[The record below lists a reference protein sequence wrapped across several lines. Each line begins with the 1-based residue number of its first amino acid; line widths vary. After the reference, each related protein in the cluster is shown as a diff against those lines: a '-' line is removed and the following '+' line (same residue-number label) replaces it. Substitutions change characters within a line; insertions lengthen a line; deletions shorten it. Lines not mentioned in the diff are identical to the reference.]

1 MPPRPRFD
9 RRAPVRELP
18 NINDRINYPNLR
30 VVDSDGSQL
39 GVISREKALEIAIDR
54 ELDLVLVSEKADPPV
69 CRIMNYGKYKF
80 EQEKK
85 AKEAKKKSH
94 QTEVKEVKMRYK
106 IDQHD
111 YDVRIGHAVRFLKA
125 GDKVKCTVIFRGRE
139 IQHTALAET
148 LLRRMARD
156 LEEQAEVQQAP
167 KREGRNMIMFLT
179 PRKTPL
185 VKKEKEETLPKRA
198 IRTISSS
205 SSTIQEKIGNKEETK
220 KSHNKSQKT

>member
-9 RRAPVRELP
+9 RRAPERELP
-18 NINDRINYPNLR
+18 NINERISYSDLR
-30 VVDSDGSQL
+30 VVDSDGTQL
-39 GVISREKALEIAIDR
+39 GVISREEALDVAKER
-54 ELDLVLVSEKADPPV
+54 ELDLVLVSEKATPPV
-69 CRIMNYGKYKF
+69 CRIMNYGKFKF

-111 YDVRIGHAVRFLKA
+111 YQVRISQATRFLKA

-148 LLRRMARD
+148 LLRRMAKD
-156 LEEQAEVQQAP
+156 LEEQAEIQQAP

-185 VKKEKEETLPKRA
+185 LKNDPTTTPEPKKAL
-198 IRTISSS
+198 RTI
-205 SSTIQEKIGNKEETK
+205 N
-220 KSHNKSQKT
+220 

>member
-9 RRAPVRELP
+9 RRAPERELP
-18 NINDRINYPNLR
+18 NINERISYSSLR
-30 VVDSDGSQL
+30 VVDSDGTQL
-39 GVISREKALEIAIDR
+39 GVISREEALEVAKER
-54 ELDLVLVSEKADPPV
+54 ELDLVLVSEKATPPV
-69 CRIMNYGKYKF
+69 CRIMNYGKFKF

-85 AKEAKKKSH
+85 AKEAMKKSH

-111 YDVRIGHAVRFLKA
+111 YQVRISQATRFLKA

-148 LLRRMARD
+148 LLKRMAKD
-156 LEEQAEVQQAP
+156 LEEKAEVQQSP

-185 VKKEKEETLPKRA
+185 LKKESET
-198 IRTISSS
+198 TE
-205 SSTIQEKIGNKEETK
+205 QK
-220 KSHNKSQKT
+220 KALRSIN

>member
-9 RRAPVRELP
+9 RRAPERELP
-18 NINDRINYPNLR
+18 NINERISYSSLR
-30 VVDSDGSQL
+30 VVDSDGTQL
-39 GVISREKALEIAIDR
+39 GVISREEALEVAKER
-54 ELDLVLVSEKADPPV
+54 ELDLVLVSEKATPPV
-69 CRIMNYGKYKF
+69 CRIMNYGKFKF

-111 YDVRIGHAVRFLKA
+111 YQVRISQATRFLKA

-139 IQHTALAET
+139 IQHTALAES
-148 LLRRMARD
+148 LLHRMAND
-156 LEEQAEVQQAP
+156 LEEKAEVQQSP

-185 VKKEKEETLPKRA
+185 VKKETETNEPQKAL
-198 IRTISSS
+198 RTI
-205 SSTIQEKIGNKEETK
+205 N
-220 KSHNKSQKT
+220 

>member
-18 NINDRINYPNLR
+18 NINERIEHPQLR
-30 VVDSDGSQL
+30 VVDSDGAQL
-39 GVISREKALEIAIDR
+39 GVIPRAKALDIAKDR
-54 ELDLVLVSEKADPPV
+54 ELDLVLVSEKANPPV
-69 CRIMNYGKYKF
+69 CRIMNYGKFKF

-106 IDQHD
+106 IAQHD
-111 YDVRIGHAVRFLKA
+111 YDVRIGQATRFLKS

-139 IQHTALAET
+139 IQHTNLAES
-148 LLRRMARD
+148 LLKRMAKD
-156 LEEQAEVQQAP
+156 LEEQAEVQQTP
-167 KREGRNMIMFLT
+167 KREGRNMIMFLS

-185 VKKEKEETLPKRA
+185 VKKETEDQTPARA
-198 IRTISSS
+198 VRTIS
-205 SSTIQEKIGNKEETK
+205 
-220 KSHNKSQKT
+220 

>member
-18 NINDRINYPNLR
+18 NINERIKYPQLR
-30 VVDSDGSQL
+30 VVDSDGKQL
-39 GVISREKALEIAIDR
+39 GVIDRLEALEIASKR
-54 ELDLVLVSEKADPPV
+54 ELDLVLVSEKANPPV
-69 CRIMNYGKYKF
+69 CRVMDYGKYKF

-85 AKEAKKKSH
+85 AKEARKKSH

-111 YDVRIGHAVRFLKA
+111 YQVRISQATRFLKA

-148 LLRRMARD
+148 LLKRMATD
-156 LEEQAEVQQAP
+156 LEEKAEVQQSP

-185 VKKEKEETLPKRA
+185 LKKETDGTEPKKA
-198 IRTISSS
+198 MRTI
-205 SSTIQEKIGNKEETK
+205 N
-220 KSHNKSQKT
+220 

>member
-9 RRAPVRELP
+9 RRAPERELP
-18 NINDRINYPNLR
+18 NINERINYANLR
-30 VVDSDGSQL
+30 VVDSDGTQL
-39 GVISREKALEIAIDR
+39 GVISREEALEVAKDR
-54 ELDLVLVSEKADPPV
+54 DLDLVLVSEKATPPV
-69 CRIMNYGKYKF
+69 CRIMNYGKFKF

-106 IDQHD
+106 IDKHD
-111 YDVRIGHAVRFLKA
+111 YQVRISQATRFLKA

-148 LLRRMARD
+148 LLKRMAKD
-156 LEEQAEVQQAP
+156 LEEKAEVQQSP

-185 VKKEKEETLPKRA
+185 LKKETDETEPKKA
-198 IRTISSS
+198 MRTI
-205 SSTIQEKIGNKEETK
+205 N
-220 KSHNKSQKT
+220 